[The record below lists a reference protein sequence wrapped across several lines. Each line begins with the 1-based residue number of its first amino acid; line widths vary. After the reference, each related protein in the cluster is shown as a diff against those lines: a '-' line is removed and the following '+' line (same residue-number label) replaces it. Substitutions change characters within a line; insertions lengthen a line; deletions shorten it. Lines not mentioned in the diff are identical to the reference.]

1 MVAQKVICNRPA
13 MRADSK
19 IPDIDLMAELEQFVQ
34 QEESMT
40 LVEFSCKAPSG
51 KDKQPLVPVP
61 VPATSSPVPLTSSR
75 LVKRRHECPPIT
87 PKEAKLQK
95 KVMELEIDLEL
106 TKQSRMATAMEA
118 ARQLNSQKDHLRA
131 TLSEHQCLLKQ
142 KQEAEAARARA
153 ELQIQAAEAQAAW
166 ERQVCGAEQRGRIG
180 ALKAAAME
188 RNISEAAKAC
198 LQIHRN

>member
-1 MVAQKVICNRPA
+1 MAQKVICNRPA
-13 MRADSK
+13 MRADDK

-40 LVEFSCKAPSG
+40 LVEFSRKAPSG
-51 KDKQPLVPVP
+51 TDKQPLVP

-75 LVKRRHECPPIT
+75 PVKRRHEFPPVT

-95 KVMELEIDLEL
+95 QVMELEIDLEL

-118 ARQLNSQKDHLRA
+118 ARQLNSQKEHLRA
-131 TLSEHQCLLKQ
+131 TLSEHQSLVKQ
-142 KQEAEAARARA
+142 KQEAEAARAQA
-153 ELQIQAAEAQAAW
+153 ELQRQAAEAQAAW

-188 RNISEAAKAC
+188 RNIAEAAKAC